1 MKTSATLPVIRLMVG
16 KSNHDVLLYFYLFKG
31 CFMDSEIQSNF
42 TYDNSDRNEA
52 SVCYEMCQGA
62 AYVGLKVNA
71 APDEIK
77 HVSQV
82 KEKVDRK
89 QILIAKMLC

>member
-1 MKTSATLPVIRLMVG
+1 
-16 KSNHDVLLYFYLFKG
+16 
-31 CFMDSEIQSNF
+31 MDSEIQSNF

-77 HVSQV
+77 HVSQL

-89 QILIAKMLC
+89 QILIAKMLCETNTAPGPRILGPIGRADTAARG

>member
-1 MKTSATLPVIRLMVG
+1 
-16 KSNHDVLLYFYLFKG
+16 
-31 CFMDSEIQSNF
+31 MDSEIQSNF

-62 AYVGLKVNA
+62 PYVGLKVNA

-77 HVSQV
+77 HVSQL

-89 QILIAKMLC
+89 QILIAKMLR